1 MSHWVEA
8 GLRIGASVAFV
19 VSLAGL
25 AATLNVPPG
34 LIWTGLAVLTGGSAI
49 WLWRR
54 WLERWE
60 VSQAQKQHQPDYPTQ
75 TADEPQY

>member
-1 MSHWVEA
+1 VSHWVEA
-8 GLRIGASVAFV
+8 GLRVGASVAFL

-34 LIWTGLAVLTGGSAI
+34 LIWTGAAALTGGAAI

-54 WLERWE
+54 WMDRWE
-60 VSQAQKQHQPDYPTQ
+60 VSQEQKKRQPDYPAQ
-75 TADEPQY
+75 SADEPQY

>member
-1 MSHWVEA
+1 VSHWVEA

-34 LIWTGLAVLTGGSAI
+34 LIWTGAAVLTGGAAI

-54 WLERWE
+54 WMDRWE
-60 VSQAQKQHQPDYPTQ
+60 VSQEQKKRQPDYPTQ
-75 TADEPQY
+75 SADEPQY